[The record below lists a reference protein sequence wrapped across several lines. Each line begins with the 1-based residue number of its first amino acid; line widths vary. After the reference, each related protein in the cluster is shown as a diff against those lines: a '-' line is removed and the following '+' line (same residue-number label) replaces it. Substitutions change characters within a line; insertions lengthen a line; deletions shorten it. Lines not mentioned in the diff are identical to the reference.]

1 MVADVDVVAPEDDGA
16 AIIGG
21 SGGGSDGGAI
31 AGGLVGGILAL
42 ALLAGG
48 FFVARRRFGRFGV
61 KKARGGAAAKLSRSA
76 SEGSG
81 GVEEAFEPVFGTF
94 EVGAKI
100 GANGGGDRA
109 LKGDVAAAPR
119 EHKSSLVPVQV
130 LGTSCGSSCSFAAG
144 ETSRKKSRRG
154 TFAPPPTGAPPCCSH
169 LIGLGEAST
178 PPPPPPL
185 NKGEYV

>member
-1 MVADVDVVAPEDDGA
+1 VVADVDVVAPEDDGSD
-16 AIIGG
+16 ITGG

-31 AGGLVGGILAL
+31 AGGVVGGVLAL

-48 FFVARRRFGRFGV
+48 CFVVRRRFGRFGV
-61 KKARGGAAAKLSRSA
+61 KRARGGAAAKLSRSA
-76 SEGSG
+76 GEGSG

-100 GANGGGDRA
+100 GANGGRRA

-130 LGTSCGSSCSFAAG
+130 LGTSCSSSCSFAAG
-144 ETSRKKSRRG
+144 ETSTRKKSRRG
-154 TFAPPPTGAPPCCSH
+154 TFAPPPPGAPPCCSH
-169 LIGLGEAST
+169 PIGLGEAST
-178 PPPPPPL
+178 PP
-185 NKGEYV
+185 